1 MINMYNFD
9 LLNEEEIVKIFDELL
24 IKQGDR
30 QKMISAVLTNKR
42 LLFFEFVNDDYIET
56 LRTARGM
63 SFIRNKDVS
72 YIIDLKNIESIVE
85 EEYYVI
91 NLKDNISFEFDD
103 KELFE
108 LLSK

>member
-1 MINMYNFD
+1 MYNFD
-9 LLNEEEIVKIFDELL
+9 LLNEEEIVRIFDELL
-24 IKQGDR
+24 IKQADK
-30 QKMISAVLTNKR
+30 QKIISAVLTNKR
-42 LLFFEFVNDDYIET
+42 LLFFEFVNNDYIET

-63 SFIRNKDVS
+63 SFIRDKEVS
-72 YIIDLKNIESIVE
+72 YILDLNDIESIVV

-103 KELFE
+103 KELFK

>member
-1 MINMYNFD
+1 
-9 LLNEEEIVKIFDELL
+9 
-24 IKQGDR
+24 
-30 QKMISAVLTNKR
+30 
-42 LLFFEFVNDDYIET
+42 
-56 LRTARGM
+56 M
-63 SFIRNKDVS
+63 SFINEIKK
-72 YIIDLKNIESIVE
+72 YHILIDLKNIESIVE

>member
-1 MINMYNFD
+1 
-9 LLNEEEIVKIFDELL
+9 
-24 IKQGDR
+24 
-30 QKMISAVLTNKR
+30 
-42 LLFFEFVNDDYIET
+42 
-56 LRTARGM
+56 M
-63 SFIRNKDVS
+63 SFIRNKEVS

>member
-1 MINMYNFD
+1 MYNFD
-9 LLNEEEIVKIFDELL
+9 LLNKEEIVKIFDELL
-24 IKQGDR
+24 IKQGDK
-30 QKMISAVLTNKR
+30 QKIISAILTNKR
-42 LLFFEFVNDDYIET
+42 LLFFEFVSDDYIET

-63 SFIRNKDVS
+63 SFIRNKEVS
-72 YIIDLKNIESIVE
+72 YVIDLKDIETIVE

-103 KELFE
+103 KQLFE